1 MVYRKEIA
9 SENPSKPKENI
20 YTIKFCQKFLTQLKS
35 KILMIKIG
43 VTFLYKNLF
52 FFSRLNRFLFL
63 GVFKCQ
69 NSDCRFLNH

>member
-35 KILMIKIG
+35 KILNIKIG
-43 VTFLYKNLF
+43 LNFLCKKLF
-52 FFSRLNRFLFL
+52 FFSRLKRFLY
-63 GVFKCQ
+63 FKMR
-69 NSDCRFLNH
+69 NFNL

>member
-35 KILMIKIG
+35 KILNIKIG
-43 VTFLYKNLF
+43 LNFLGKKLF
-52 FFSRLNRFLFL
+52 FFSRLKRFLY
-63 GVFKCQ
+63 FKMR
-69 NSDCRFLNH
+69 NFNL